1 MKTAVKVLIILFV
14 IISLSGCNVSS
25 PSKSNDMASI
35 DKNNNIIHFTVDDL
49 SNGDYFEDCLKEA
62 RKVKPSEIIAK
73 NVSYVVYRFLYKNE
87 KPDIIWYNNND
98 QVIEELLNNNDTTK
112 RYIYT
117 DDYQSESL
125 PSENTNGDTM
135 IYRKPFSKYD
145 GDCLYDDQGRVI
157 TEFLSSSELY
167 QYSYRSDG
175 KISRETHIEIDYYD
189 IDWKNAFS
197 GSDFSEDLADEEVFD
212 SVHLNYYYDDYL
224 YDSNNLLTKTEH
236 YIAGEEK
243 PFSYEKFEYNKDN
256 QLSKSYYGRYED
268 NTVSSIDFYEY

>member
-1 MKTAVKVLIILFV
+1 MKNALKVLIILFV
-14 IISLSGCNVSS
+14 MITLSGCNESS
-25 PSKSNDMASI
+25 PSINKQYI
-35 DKNNNIIHFTVDDL
+35 DFTIEDL
-49 SNGDYFEDCLKEA
+49 SNGDYFEGYLKEA
-62 RKVKPSEIIAK
+62 RKVEPSEIIAK
-73 NVSYVVYRFLYKNE
+73 DVSYAVYQFLYKNQ
-87 KPDIIWYNNND
+87 KPDIIWYDNND
-98 QVIEELLNNNDTTK
+98 QVLEELLYNNDATK

-175 KISRETHIEIDYYD
+175 KISRETHIEIDWYD

-197 GSDFSEDLADEEVFD
+197 GLGFSEDEANYAVFD
-212 SVHLNYYYDDYL
+212 SVHLNYYYDDYI
-224 YDSNNLLTKTEH
+224 YDLNELLIKTEH
-236 YIAGEEK
+236 YFAGEEK
-243 PFSYEKFEYNKDN
+243 PFSYDKFEYNKDN
-256 QLSKSYYGRYED
+256 QLLKSYYGRYEE
-268 NTVSSIDFYEY
+268 NTIGYIDYYEYK